1 MERMELKAVNAT
13 GNYLPLSISL
23 DMSSLRYEGTK
34 VSNPPHLSAH
44 LDGPQPSRCW
54 LAVNART
61 TPYTIS
67 LDVSSLLCQGAKGEP
82 ATGWPDDER
91 HQR

>member
-34 VSNPPHLSAH
+34 VSNPPHLSAR
-44 LDGPQPSRCW
+44 LDGPQTSHCFF
-54 LAVNART
+54 AVHSHA
-61 TPYTIS
+61 TPCTIS
-67 LDVSSLLCQGAKGEP
+67 LDASPLLCQGAKGEP
-82 ATGWPDDER
+82 AIQG
-91 HQR
+91 